1 MKKIGIIKLLII
13 IYVSNF
19 IESLMAPYLLNLY
32 INFPITFIIFSLTL
46 YNSSQ
51 NTNAFYA
58 FLFGLYLDLISSSP
72 FGLNAGLFTMMS
84 YVINSYANTFK
95 LFSYIQICI
104 FFGISSIF
112 YVGFKSLIIGIENF
126 SYLVLFVS
134 LLFNTFIFLLIS
146 MLRYYFPS
154 MSIKYD

>member
-13 IYVSNF
+13 IFASNI
-19 IESLMAPYLLNLY
+19 IESNIAPYLINLH
-32 INFPITFIIFSLTL
+32 IIFPITFIIFSFIL
-46 YNSSQ
+46 YKSNY

-58 FLFGLYLDLISSSP
+58 FLLGLYVDVISGSP

-84 YVINSYANTFK
+84 YIINSYANTFK
-95 LFSYIQICI
+95 LFSYIQIYV
-104 FFGISSIF
+104 FFGISSVF
-112 YVGFKSLIIGIENF
+112 YIGFKSLIMGIENF

-134 LLFNTFIFLLIS
+134 LLFNTFIFLFIS
-146 MLRYYFPS
+146 MLRYYFPK

>member
-1 MKKIGIIKLLII
+1 MRNIGTVKLLII
-13 IYVSNF
+13 IFVLNILESF
-19 IESLMAPYLLNLY
+19 IAPHL
-32 INFPITFIIFSLTL
+32 INFYISLPITFLVFSLAI
-46 YNSSQ
+46 YNSNRNS
-51 NTNAFYA
+51 NPLFAFFCVFYV
-58 FLFGLYLDLISSSP
+58 DLISSSP

-104 FFGISSIF
+104 FFAVSSVF
-112 YVGFKSLIIGIENF
+112 YLGFKNLIIGLENF
-126 SYLVLFVS
+126 SYSVLFVS
-134 LLFNTFIFLLIS
+134 LFFNTLLFLLIA

>member
-1 MKKIGIIKLLII
+1 MRNIGTVKLLII
-13 IYVSNF
+13 IFVLNILESF
-19 IESLMAPYLLNLY
+19 IAPHL
-32 INFPITFIIFSLTL
+32 INFYISLPITFLVFSLAI
-46 YNSSQ
+46 YNS
-51 NTNAFYA
+51 NRNPNPLFTFFCGFY
-58 FLFGLYLDLISSSP
+58 FDLISSSP

-104 FFGISSIF
+104 FFAVSSVF
-112 YVGFKSLIIGIENF
+112 YLGFKNLIIGLDNF
-126 SYLVLFVS
+126 SYSVLFVS
-134 LLFNTFIFLLIS
+134 LFFNTLLFLLIA

>member
-1 MKKIGIIKLLII
+1 MRNIGTVKLLII
-13 IYVSNF
+13 IFVLNILESF
-19 IESLMAPYLLNLY
+19 IAPHL
-32 INFPITFIIFSLTL
+32 INFYISLPITFLVFSLAI
-46 YNSSQ
+46 YNSNRNS
-51 NTNAFYA
+51 NP
-58 FLFGLYLDLISSSP
+58 LFTFFCGFYLDLISSSP

-104 FFGISSIF
+104 FFAASSVF
-112 YVGFKSLIIGIENF
+112 YLGFKNLIIGLENF
-126 SYLVLFVS
+126 SYSVLFVS
-134 LLFNTFIFLLIS
+134 LFFNTLLFLLIA

>member
-1 MKKIGIIKLLII
+1 MVPFSLFWDFVYSCVLLTLLDEQKGIIAKALADRRGLP
-13 IYVSNF
+13 
-19 IESLMAPYLLNLY
+19 LHPDL
-32 INFPITFIIFSLTL
+32 
-46 YNSSQ
+46 Q
-51 NTNAFYA
+51 NALKTSFVT
-58 FLFGLYLDLISSSP
+58 SSP

-104 FFGISSIF
+104 FFAASSVF
-112 YVGFKSLIIGIENF
+112 YIGFKNLIIGLENF
-126 SYLVLFVS
+126 SYSVLFVS
-134 LLFNTFIFLLIS
+134 LFFNTLLFLLIA

>member
-19 IESLMAPYLLNLY
+19 IESLMAPYFINLY

-46 YNSSQ
+46 YNSNQ
-51 NTNAFYA
+51 NTNAVYA

>member
-1 MKKIGIIKLLII
+1 MRNVGTVKLLII
-13 IYVSNF
+13 IFVLNILESF
-19 IESLMAPYLLNLY
+19 IATYL
-32 INFPITFIIFSLTL
+32 INFYIILPITFLVFSLAI
-46 YNSSQ
+46 YNSNRNS
-51 NTNAFYA
+51 NPLFA
-58 FLFGLYLDLISSSP
+58 FLFGFYLDLISSSP

-104 FFGISSIF
+104 FFAASSVF
-112 YVGFKSLIIGIENF
+112 YIGFKNLIIGLENF
-126 SYLVLFVS
+126 SYSVLFVS
-134 LLFNTFIFLLIS
+134 LFFNTLLFLLIA

>member
-1 MKKIGIIKLLII
+1 MRNTVIIKLLFII
-13 IYVSNF
+13 FILNILESFISPYLINFYVS
-19 IESLMAPYLLNLY
+19 L
-32 INFPITFIIFSLTL
+32 PITFLAFSLAI
-46 YNSSQ
+46 YNSNRNS
-51 NTNAFYA
+51 NPLFA
-58 FLFGLYLDLISSSP
+58 FLCGCYLELISCSTV
-72 FGLNAGLFTMMS
+72 GLNAGLFTMMS

-104 FFGISSIF
+104 FFAASSIF
-112 YVGFKSLIIGIENF
+112 YIGFKNLFISLENF

-134 LLFNTFIFLLIS
+134 LFFNTLLFFLIV

>member
-1 MKKIGIIKLLII
+1 MRNIGTVKLLII
-13 IYVSNF
+13 IFVLNILESF
-19 IESLMAPYLLNLY
+19 IAPHL
-32 INFPITFIIFSLTL
+32 INFYISLPITFLVFSLAI
-46 YNSSQ
+46 YNSNRNS
-51 NTNAFYA
+51 NPLFAF
-58 FLFGLYLDLISSSP
+58 FCGFYLDLISSSP

-104 FFGISSIF
+104 FFAVSSVF
-112 YVGFKSLIIGIENF
+112 YLGFKNLIIGLENF
-126 SYLVLFVS
+126 SYSVLFVS
-134 LLFNTFIFLLIS
+134 LFFNTLLFLLIA

>member
-1 MKKIGIIKLLII
+1 MKKIGIIKLLIM

-19 IESLMAPYLLNLY
+19 IESLMAPYLINLY

-46 YNSSQ
+46 YNSNQ

-126 SYLVLFVS
+126 SYLVLFMS
-134 LLFNTFIFLLIS
+134 LLFNTFIFFLIS

>member
-19 IESLMAPYLLNLY
+19 IESLMAPYFINLY

-46 YNSSQ
+46 YNSNQ
-51 NTNAFYA
+51 NTNAVYA

-146 MLRYYFPS
+146 MLRYYFTS